1 MKKKISL
8 DIMLWKA
15 VIPERWETNDHYSFL
30 SLMTEKFPGHCA
42 TRGKPGKLA
51 ITLSWVEKMWGVF
64 RDQSTYS
71 FWGRVLEK
79 RLLHRERMPEIF
91 RRSLLEYSAE
101 YDKNYPRL
109 RRELLK
115 RISQEE
121 TPWSYRAGTIAYSY
135 HSKWNNS

>member
-1 MKKKISL
+1 
-8 DIMLWKA
+8 MLWKA
-15 VIPERWETNDHYSFL
+15 VILEKWEKNDRYSFL
-30 SLMTEKFPGHCA
+30 RLMTGKFPSHCA

-91 RRSLLEYSAE
+91 TRSLLEYRAKCE
-101 YDKNYPRL
+101 KTTQGWGENYWKGL
-109 RRELLK
+109 VRRRHQDHTGLELLL
-115 RISQEE
+115 I
-121 TPWSYRAGTIAYSY
+121 PTIQSG
-135 HSKWNNS
+135 KNS